1 LVAFV
6 GSFWIVVYFQ
16 KGCGMM
22 PPFTQAD
29 QLALTTS
36 KLDAHVQSIL
46 MTQSI
51 PGTLCRAS
59 RLWRLLVVVGVLLL
73 GSAAFASHS
82 QDEKQKPFTLQVPA
96 EYVIV
101 PVTVEDEDGSLI
113 PGLQRE
119 DFELLEEGVPQNITY
134 FSADP
139 VPLSVAILIDRTTD
153 AETQTT
159 LKETVL
165 PLVEAFSPFDEIA
178 LFEFEHVPR
187 KLQDFTANKEEVL
200 LAFNKISLTG
210 LPPGFSGGPFGGSG
224 GQFSGQTTVGGVP
237 LETGTGKV
245 QPPKTLNTHIHD
257 AVFTAAQELRLRDR
271 NRRAV
276 IVLISNGQ
284 NAPGN
289 RNSFDATMEALV
301 RREITIFAIAQGS
314 SLIARKLNL
323 LRKYAYPTGGEVFY
337 PVRNSGFA
345 DSYRKIAQMARNR
358 YVLGYIPKGRVEE
371 MTFRRITVRL
381 RHKDFKAKKVVSRNG
396 YYAVPR

>member
-1 LVAFV
+1 VQLTLTMQSTPCTRSRWSRLRRLLFV
-6 GSFWIVVYFQ
+6 GCAF
-16 KGCGMM
+16 
-22 PPFTQAD
+22 
-29 QLALTTS
+29 
-36 KLDAHVQSIL
+36 
-46 MTQSI
+46 
-51 PGTLCRAS
+51 
-59 RLWRLLVVVGVLLL
+59 LLR
-73 GSAAFASHS
+73 SAVFANPSE
-82 QDEKQKPFTLQVPA
+82 DEKEKPFTLQVPA
-96 EYVIV
+96 EYVLV

-119 DFELLEEGVPQNITY
+119 DFELLEEGIIQNITY

-139 VPLSVAILIDRTTD
+139 VPLSVAILLDRTTG
-153 AETQTT
+153 AETQAT

-178 LFEFEHVPR
+178 LFEFEHIPR
-187 KLQDFTANKEEVL
+187 KVHDFTLNKEEVL

-224 GQFSGQTTVGGVP
+224 GQLSGQTTVGGVP

-245 QPPKTLNTHIHD
+245 QPPKTINTHIHD
-257 AVFTAAQELRLRDR
+257 AVFAAAQELRLRDR

-314 SLIARKLNL
+314 SLLSRKLNVL
-323 LRKYAYPTGGEVFY
+323 SKYAYPTGGAVFY

-371 MTFRRITVRL
+371 MTFRRIAVRL
-381 RHKDFKAKKVVSRNG
+381 KNKSIKAKKVVSRNG